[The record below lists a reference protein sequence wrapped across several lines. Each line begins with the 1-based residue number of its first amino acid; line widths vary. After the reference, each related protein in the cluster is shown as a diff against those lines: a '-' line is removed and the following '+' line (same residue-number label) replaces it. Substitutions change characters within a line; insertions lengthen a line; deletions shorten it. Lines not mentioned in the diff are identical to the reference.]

1 MKELNIEALKENL
14 DTVLQ
19 FVDGELEGMDC
30 PIKIQFQIDVA
41 VEEIFINIAS
51 YAYEDKTGFAKIE
64 VIATDNPAA
73 VSIRFTD
80 SGVPYDPLKKPD
92 PDVSLSAEERRIGGL
107 GIYMVKKSM
116 DAMEYEYL
124 DGKNILVIKKV
135 LE

>member
-19 FVDGELEGMDC
+19 FVDKELEDMDC

-64 VIATDNPAA
+64 VIVTENPTA
-73 VSIRFTD
+73 VSIKFTD

-116 DAMEYEYL
+116 DNVYYEYK
-124 DGKNILVIKKV
+124 DGKNVLTMFKKI
-135 LE
+135 